1 MCLCAGADGRATKK
15 KLHRSYGERKKRDQW
30 HELYPIGSRAV
41 LFQRLDL
48 RNPLPKTTPIFSLF
62 SLLHECDDK
71 SRLLSKYC
79 QMSSSIRSDSFL
91 VVLFH
96 PIIND
101 HVGCSA

>member
-15 KLHRSYGERKKRDQW
+15 KLHGSYGERKKRDQW

-41 LFQRLDL
+41 LFQRL
-48 RNPLPKTTPIFSLF
+48 SLF

-71 SRLLSKYC
+71 SRLLSKCC